1 MADSSTNR
9 FGLIGNP
16 VSGSKSPVLFK
27 AAYGGKYPYDLI
39 EEPDFE
45 TAWHRFLGTE
55 SVQTGDGG
63 NSGYTAINVTAPFKE
78 MAFAKVLEA
87 AREGR
92 GSIDGPCFKIGATNL
107 VVRRPGSEP
116 VETGEHEASSPVGTE
131 QRPGSEPKPFLEAHN
146 SDFTGVVLSVAEAL
160 FPGIT
165 DEFYREFG
173 SRAPI
178 KIHQF
183 VRQQIDNVY
192 PRGPQALI
200 VGCGGAGRAAAVA
213 AAELGFATALMNR
226 TLEKAQSLAQERPEY
241 GFLPVPLSDFRG
253 AVRECDLVI
262 YTLPMRLDEID
273 RLTVEDFAGEDRDTY
288 RRPAKIIL
296 EANYKTPAFAP
307 VTAAPAGAPDEHIP
321 DFPAK
326 KGPLSGAAKAQ
337 TGTAKERML
346 AAGCQYVSGERWL
359 KAQAITGYALM
370 TGQAPDIAAVF
381 NADIT
386 QGADIKKGTDIKQD
400 ADLSSKQ

>member
-1 MADSSTNR
+1 MADSSKNK

-16 VSGSKSPVLFK
+16 VSGSKSPDLFK

-45 TAWHRFLGTE
+45 TAWQRFLGTD
-55 SVQTGDGG
+55 SPAQTTDGG
-63 NSGYTAINVTAPFKE
+63 QAGYTAINVTAPFKE
-78 MAFAKVLEA
+78 KAFAKVLEA
-87 AREGR
+87 ARKGH

-107 VVRRPGSEP
+107 VVRKDDDSFEP
-116 VETGEHEASSPVGTE
+116 V
-131 QRPGSEPKPFLEAHN
+131 LEAHN
-146 SDFTGVVLSVAEAL
+146 SDFTGVILSVAEVL

-226 TLEKAQSLAQERPEY
+226 TLEKAQSLAQARPEY

-262 YTLPMRLDEID
+262 YTLPGLCRRGPRHLPAPRQDHPRSQLQDTRLCSGNGWMPVCQRGAVAEGPGHHGLRLDD
-273 RLTVEDFAGEDRDTY
+273 RTSTGHC
-288 RRPAKIIL
+288 RR
-296 EANYKTPAFAP
+296 F
-307 VTAAPAGAPDEHIP
+307 
-321 DFPAK
+321 
-326 KGPLSGAAKAQ
+326 
-337 TGTAKERML
+337 R
-346 AAGCQYVSGERWL
+346 C
-359 KAQAITGYALM
+359 
-370 TGQAPDIAAVF
+370 
-381 NADIT
+381 
-386 QGADIKKGTDIKQD
+386 
-400 ADLSSKQ
+400 

>member
-1 MADSSTNR
+1 MANSSKNK

-16 VSGSKSPVLFK
+16 VSGSKSPDLFK
-27 AAYGGKYPYDLI
+27 AAYGGKFPYDLI

-45 TAWHRFLGTE
+45 TAWQRFLGTD
-55 SVQTGDGG
+55 SPAQTTDGG
-63 NSGYTAINVTAPFKE
+63 QAGYTAINVTAPFKE
-78 MAFAKVLEA
+78 KAFARVLEA
-87 AREGR
+87 AREGH

-107 VVRRPGSEP
+107 VVRKDGDGSEP
-116 VETGEHEASSPVGTE
+116 V
-131 QRPGSEPKPFLEAHN
+131 LEAHN
-146 SDFTGVVLSVAEAL
+146 SDFTGVVLSVAESI

-226 TLEKAQSLAQERPEY
+226 TLEKAQSLAQARPEY

-262 YTLPMRLDEID
+262 YTLPMPLDEID

-307 VTAAPAGAPDEHIP
+307 VTV
-321 DFPAK
+321 
-326 KGPLSGAAKAQ
+326 
-337 TGTAKERML
+337 
-346 AAGCQYVSGERWL
+346 GCQYVSGERWL
-359 KAQAITGYALM
+359 KAQAITGYAL
-370 TGQAPDIAAVF
+370 IACLIALLAV
-381 NADIT
+381 
-386 QGADIKKGTDIKQD
+386 
-400 ADLSSKQ
+400 SSRSFIYLQF

>member
-107 VVRRPGSEP
+107 VVRRPAAGPEGTGP
-116 VETGEHEASSPVGTE
+116 V
-131 QRPGSEPKPFLEAHN
+131 LEAYN
-146 SDFTGVVLSVAEAL
+146 SDFTGVVLCVAEAI

-165 DEFYREFG
+165 DEFYHEFG

-183 VRQQIDNVY
+183 VRQQIDKVY

-226 TLEKAQSLAQERPEY
+226 TFEKAQALAQERPEY
-241 GFLPVPLSDFRG
+241 GFLPVPLDDFRG
-253 AVRECDLVI
+253 AVKECDLVI
-262 YTLPMRLDEID
+262 YTLPMRLDDID

-307 VTAAPAGAPDEHIP
+307 VTAALSGAPDEHIP
-321 DFPAK
+321 NVPAK
-326 KGPLSGAAKAQ
+326 KGHLTGAATAQ
-337 TGTAKERML
+337 AGTAEVQAGTAEVQAGTAQERMET
-346 AAGCQYVSGERWL
+346 AGCKYVSGERWL

-381 NADIT
+381 
-386 QGADIKKGTDIKQD
+386 GAE
-400 ADLSSKQ
+400 L

>member
-1 MADSSTNR
+1 MANSSKNK

-16 VSGSKSPVLFK
+16 VSGSKSPDLFK
-27 AAYGGKYPYDLI
+27 AAYGGKFPYDLI

-45 TAWHRFLGTE
+45 TAWQRFLGTD
-55 SVQTGDGG
+55 SPAQTTDGG
-63 NSGYTAINVTAPFKE
+63 QAGYTAINVTAPFKE
-78 MAFAKVLEA
+78 KAFAKVLEA
-87 AREGR
+87 AREGH

-107 VVRRPGSEP
+107 VVRKDGDGSEP
-116 VETGEHEASSPVGTE
+116 V
-131 QRPGSEPKPFLEAHN
+131 LEAHN

-241 GFLPVPLSDFRG
+241 GFLPVPLNDFCG
-253 AVRECDLVI
+253 AVKECDLII

-337 TGTAKERML
+337 TGTAKERMI

-381 NADIT
+381 SADIT
-386 QGADIKKGTDIKQD
+386 QGADIKKGADIKQG
-400 ADLSSKQ
+400 ADLS

>member
-1 MADSSTNR
+1 MADSSINR

-16 VSGSKSPVLFK
+16 VSGSKSPDLFK

-45 TAWHRFLGTE
+45 TAWQRFLGTD
-55 SVQTGDGG
+55 SPAQTTDGG
-63 NSGYTAINVTAPFKE
+63 QAGYTAINVTAPFKE
-78 MAFAKVLEA
+78 KAFAKVLEA
-87 AREGR
+87 ARKGH

-107 VVRRPGSEP
+107 VVRKDGDGSEP
-116 VETGEHEASSPVGTE
+116 V
-131 QRPGSEPKPFLEAHN
+131 LEAHN

-253 AVRECDLVI
+253 AVRECDLG
-262 YTLPMRLDEID
+262 TLPAR
-273 RLTVEDFAGEDRDTY
+273 TA
-288 RRPAKIIL
+288 
-296 EANYKTPAFAP
+296 TP
-307 VTAAPAGAPDEHIP
+307 TGAPP
-321 DFPAK
+321 R
-326 KGPLSGAAKAQ
+326 S
-337 TGTAKERML
+337 
-346 AAGCQYVSGERWL
+346 
-359 KAQAITGYALM
+359 
-370 TGQAPDIAAVF
+370 
-381 NADIT
+381 
-386 QGADIKKGTDIKQD
+386 
-400 ADLSSKQ
+400 SSKPTTRHPPLLR

>member
-116 VETGEHEASSPVGTE
+116 VETGEHEASSSPVGTE

-146 SDFTGVVLSVAEAL
+146 SDFTGVVLSVAEAI

-165 DEFYREFG
+165 EEFYREFG

-183 VRQQIDNVY
+183 VRQQIDKVY

-226 TLEKAQSLAQERPEY
+226 TFEKAQALAQERPEY
-241 GFLPVPLSDFRG
+241 GFLPVPLNDFCG
-253 AVRECDLVI
+253 AVKECDLVI
-262 YTLPMRLDEID
+262 YTLPMRLDDID

-307 VTAAPAGAPDEHIP
+307 VTAAPAGALDEHIP

-326 KGPLSGAAKAQ
+326 KGSLSGAAKAQ

-346 AAGCQYVSGERWL
+346 AAGCQYVSGVRWL

-381 NADIT
+381 
-386 QGADIKKGTDIKQD
+386 GAE
-400 ADLSSKQ
+400 L

>member
-116 VETGEHEASSPVGTE
+116 
-131 QRPGSEPKPFLEAHN
+131 KPFLEAHN

-183 VRQQIDNVY
+183 VRQQIDKVY

-226 TLEKAQSLAQERPEY
+226 TFEKAQALAQERPEY
-241 GFLPVPLSDFRG
+241 GFLPVPLNDFCG
-253 AVRECDLVI
+253 TLKECDLII
-262 YTLPMRLDEID
+262 YTLPMRLDDID
-273 RLTVEDFAGEDRDTY
+273 RLTVEDFAGEDHDTY

-296 EANYKTPAFAP
+296 EANYKTPAFAAETQAE
-307 VTAAPAGAPDEHIP
+307 TAVSH
-321 DFPAK
+321 
-326 KGPLSGAAKAQ
+326 
-337 TGTAKERML
+337 TGTVQKRMET
-346 AAGCQYVSGERWL
+346 AGCKYVSGERWL

-381 NADIT
+381 GADIT
-386 QGADIKKGTDIKQD
+386 QGADIKQG

>member
-1 MADSSTNR
+1 MLARIFVGANDSMADSSTNR

-116 VETGEHEASSPVGTE
+116 
-131 QRPGSEPKPFLEAHN
+131 KPFLEAHN
-146 SDFTGVVLSVAEAL
+146 SDFTGVVLSVAEAI

-165 DEFYREFG
+165 EEFYREFG

-183 VRQQIDNVY
+183 VRQQIDKVY

-262 YTLPMRLDEID
+262 YTLPMRLDDID

-337 TGTAKERML
+337 TGTAMERML

-381 NADIT
+381 
-386 QGADIKKGTDIKQD
+386 GAE
-400 ADLSSKQ
+400 L